1 MATQE
6 FARQAV
12 RALETRVNI
21 LEQESADRATEID
34 RLERELR
41 QRDGDVKG
49 FMREKHISY
58 VLDFWRKEKE
68 TKNTL
73 EMLSIEHIRV
83 QGIFWAFGSLQILES
98 EDKVNCEEIVN
109 WVLKCQDPK
118 TGGFGG
124 NVGHDTNIINTQ
136 FAIYVLAQCKSLD
149 KIDRDLVASYIA
161 SRQQTDGSFADEWS
175 GEKDTRYTCCA
186 LFCLK
191 MLERLDV
198 VDMKGAVRY
207 VLSCRNAADG
217 GFGQVPHAESHAAF
231 TYTALGALQVAG
243 HELSPDDADELAWW
257 LSERQCDSGGLNG
270 RPEKQAD
277 VCYSFWALTCLKM
290 LGRIDWIDR
299 DRLCKFILECQ
310 DEDVGGIADRPGNVS
325 DLFHTFFGL
334 CGLELLH
341 NIKSSVHISP
351 IYALP
356 ASILPSCI

>member
-1 MATQE
+1 MAEAAEQALR
-6 FARQAV
+6 ARV
-12 RALETRVNI
+12 GVLEA
-21 LEQESADRATEID
+21 ESAARGAEID

-41 QRDGDVKG
+41 KRDGDVDG
-49 FMREKHISY
+49 FMREKHVAY

-68 TKNTL
+68 TKDTL

-83 QGIFWAFGSLQILES
+83 QGVFWAFGSLQILS
-98 EDKVNCEEIVN
+98 AQDKVNTEEIVA
-109 WVLKCQDPK
+109 WALKCQDK
-118 TGGFGG
+118 TSAGFAG
-124 NVGHDTNIINTQ
+124 NVGHDTNVINTQ
-136 FAIYVLAQCKSLD
+136 FAVYVLAQCGALD
-149 KIDRDLVASYIA
+149 KIDADAVAAYVA
-161 SRQQTDGSFADEWS
+161 ARQQPDGSFADEWS

-186 LFCLK
+186 LFCLQILGR
-191 MLERLDV
+191 LEV
-198 VDMKGAVRY
+198 VDLAGAVRY

-231 TYTALGALQVAG
+231 TYTALGALKVAG
-243 HELSPDDADELAWW
+243 HELPADEADELAWW
-257 LSERQCDSGGLNG
+257 LAERQCDSGGLNG

-310 DEDVGGIADRPGNVS
+310 DEDAGGIADRPGNVS

-341 NIKSSVHISP
+341 SIATPAQISP
-351 IYALP
+351 VLALP
-356 ASILPSCI
+356 MSVLPPHASLC